1 MAILQR
7 LNAGG
12 ATIVLVTHE
21 PDIAAHGTRN
31 VVFRDG
37 QVIQDRSVE
46 APLSAEAELATWTT
60 SEDW

>member
-1 MAILQR
+1 
-7 LNAGG
+7 
-12 ATIVLVTHE
+12 VLVTHE

-37 QVIQDRSVE
+37 HLIMDRVVE
-46 APLSAEAELATWTT
+46 QPLSAETELASWTQ

>member
-7 LNAGG
+7 LNAAG

-37 QVIQDRSVE
+37 HVILDRIVDE
-46 APLSAEAELATWTT
+46 PLSAEKELASWTT
-60 SEDW
+60 TEEW